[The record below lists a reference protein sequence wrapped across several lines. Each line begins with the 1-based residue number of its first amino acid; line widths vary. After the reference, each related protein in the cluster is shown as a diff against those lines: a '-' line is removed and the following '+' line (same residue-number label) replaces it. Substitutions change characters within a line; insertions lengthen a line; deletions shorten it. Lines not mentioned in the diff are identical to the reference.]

1 MTESS
6 AKQLRR
12 HEVGPGLLK
21 VEEARRLLAECT
33 RVDEAKDI
41 RDKAAAIR
49 VYLRQQGASREAQ
62 NDAAEIKL
70 RAERCL
76 GELLAEHKDGGERAN
91 QGTHRKKLQPATS
104 CAPPPPTLR
113 DLGIERYS
121 AKRWQ
126 DVARVPEA
134 KFEAFIQG
142 QRDRPDGEITTAGL
156 RREHVGEVR
165 RQERIGTLAEIA
177 KGARALGGIGRFPI
191 LYADPPWRYE
201 HAETESRAVENQYPT
216 MALDDIC
223 ALDVTGICTPDAV
236 LFIWSTSPKLAEAM
250 RVLSAWAF
258 EYRTCL
264 VWVKDKIGMGYYAR
278 QQHELLLVATR
289 GAPPTPPPASR
300 PSSVVEAPRGQHSA
314 KPQEFYELIERMY
327 PDLPRVELFAR
338 AGRDGWAAWGNQ
350 HDA

>member
-6 AKQLRR
+6 AIMGATSIAPLR
-12 HEVGPGLLK
+12 
-21 VEEARRLLAECT
+21 VEQARALLAQC
-33 RVDEAKDI
+33 RRIDEAKHI
-41 RDKAAAIR
+41 RDAAEAARI
-49 VYLRQQGASREAQ
+49 YYRQQSAAHDVQ

-70 RAERCL
+70 RAERRL
-76 GELLAEHKDGGERAN
+76 GELLAEQKETGERAT
-91 QGTHRKKLQPATS
+91 QGSHRKKSQAGTS
-104 CAPPPPTLR
+104 WAPPPTLR
-113 DLGIERYS
+113 DMGIARM
-121 AKRWQ
+121 AAARWQ
-126 DVARVPEA
+126 DVAKVPEA

-201 HAETESRAVENQYPT
+201 HAESETRAVENQYPT

-236 LFIWSTSPKLAEAM
+236 LFLWATSPKLAEAM

-289 GAPPTPPPASR
+289 GAPPTPPPAAR

-314 KPQEFYELIERMY
+314 KPQEFYALIERMY

-338 AGRDGWAAWGNQ
+338 ASRAGWAAWGNQ
-350 HDA
+350 Q